1 MKRYDQ
7 ISSNSFKTFNIM
19 FRTNKNLN
27 SKLNLK
33 KSSKEL
39 SFSTSSDAIAKER
52 KRNKLGFTDPYIFA
66 SQYVDLLY

>member
-1 MKRYDQ
+1 
-7 ISSNSFKTFNIM
+7 M
-19 FRTNKNLN
+19 FRTNKNLK

-33 KSSKEL
+33 KSSEEL